1 MPGLKNFV
9 NRHDFDGTNDHR
21 VPPHPDRPPTVQKT
35 RMPIEHNGRHVY
47 DTDAESFDATQSS
60 LDEQDNPASD
70 DFQNGEECDQYYDRA
85 GNGYHEAGGL
95 DDMMSQ
101 MNKNMAQR
109 SGYDNPDSYPPTTS
123 GEPDYMDK
131 SEDEVEL
138 DHPQAQSRAKQHRD
152 FPITNDS
159 QKNVASTPLVIQTH
173 PPRTQPSKDEFKVT
187 TKPTHFQKHVQHQK
201 KLQSKPQVL
210 SQLAPKHV
218 PEPFQATAQATTM
231 DQTAPIVP
239 LQQPDQTHRQPARA
253 QISTIDRRQTHVN
266 EASSHPQQYVRETEP
281 QEQHL
286 NVAPPQQYGGS
297 HQQQQGVEED
307 PEEYYGQDTPP
318 EDLDYEIGKLY
329 KKDFD
334 DLQNDPFDGP
344 LREDD
349 RDAPIDDPPKSLEE
363 KLMIFTN
370 LDVQLQKELF
380 SSLKIE
386 QWEEAG
392 DWFQGRFSEI
402 FQKLKDARKKRR
414 ELASAFEKRIAQ
426 RQQALTKKRNI
437 TEEALSEM
445 RKSGT
450 QVLES
455 TPRKKQRFTE

>member
-1 MPGLKNFV
+1 MPGLQSFV
-9 NRHDFDGTNDHR
+9 NRHEFDGTNDHR
-21 VPPHPDRPPTVQKT
+21 VQPHPDRPPTAQKT
-35 RMPIEHNGRHVY
+35 RMSIEHNGRHVY

-70 DFQNGEECDQYYDRA
+70 HFQNGEEGDQYYHQA

-101 MNKNMAQR
+101 MNKDMAQR
-109 SGYDNPDSYPPTTS
+109 PDYDNPDSYPPTTS
-123 GEPDYMDK
+123 GEPDYIDE
-131 SEDEVEL
+131 SGDEDELE
-138 DHPQAQSRAKQHRD
+138 HPQAQSRAQQHRD
-152 FPITNDS
+152 FPTTNDS
-159 QKNVASTPLVIQTH
+159 QKNVASTPLVIQTQ

-187 TKPTHFQKHVQHQK
+187 TKSTQIQKHVQHQK
-201 KLQSKPQVL
+201 KFQSKPQVL

-218 PEPFQATAQATTM
+218 PDQFQATAQTTAVHRT
-231 DQTAPIVP
+231 DAIVP
-239 LQQPDQTHRQPARA
+239 LQQPAQARRQSARA
-253 QISTIDRRQTHVN
+253 QPTAADYRQTHVD
-266 EASSHPQQYVRETEP
+266 EPSSHHQQNVRRFEP

-286 NVAPPQQYGGS
+286 NTVPPHQHDAT

-307 PEEYYGQDTPP
+307 PEEFYGQDTRS
-318 EDLDYEIGKLY
+318 EYLDYELEKLY
-329 KKDFD
+329 AKDFN

-344 LREDD
+344 PREDV
-349 RDAPIDDPPKSLEE
+349 RDVPTDDSSKSLEE

-370 LDVQLQKELF
+370 LDVQRQKELF

-402 FQKLKDARKKRR
+402 FQRLKDARKKRR
-414 ELASAFEKRIAQ
+414 NLASAFEKQIAQ
-426 RQQALTKKRNI
+426 RQQALTKKRMI
-437 TEEALSEM
+437 TEDALSEM
-445 RKSGT
+445 RKSGS

>member
-1 MPGLKNFV
+1 MPGLETFV
-9 NRHDFDGTNDHR
+9 HGRDFDGTNDHR
-21 VPPHPDRPPTVQKT
+21 VPPHPDRPQTAQKT
-35 RMPIEHNGRHVY
+35 RMPTEHNRQPLY
-47 DTDAESFDATQSS
+47 DTDTASFDVTRSS
-60 LDEQDNPASD
+60 LDEQDHPALD
-70 DFQNGEECDQYYDRA
+70 DFQNGEQYDQYYDQADDDEER
-85 GNGYHEAGGL
+85 L
-95 DDMMSQ
+95 DDLMSQ
-101 MNKNMAQR
+101 MKRDPAWP
-109 SGYDNPDSYPPTTS
+109 GYNNPASYPPTTS
-123 GEPDYMDK
+123 GEPDYSDE

-152 FPITNDS
+152 FPMTNDS
-159 QKNVASTPLVIQTH
+159 QKNVAFTPLVIQTQ
-173 PPRTQPSKDEFKVT
+173 PPRTQPSKDEFKVA
-187 TKPTHFQKHVQHQK
+187 TKPTQLQKHVQHQK
-201 KLQSKPQVL
+201 KFQNKPQVV
-210 SQLAPKHV
+210 SQLAPKRI
-218 PEPFQATAQATTM
+218 PEQFQATAQATTIRNT
-231 DQTAPIVP
+231 TAIVP
-239 LQQPDQTHRQPARA
+239 LQQPDQTHRQSGRA
-253 QISTIDRRQTHVN
+253 QITTIDRRQTHVN
-266 EASSHPQQYVRETEP
+266 EASSHHQQYVREIEP
-281 QEQHL
+281 QDQRL
-286 NVAPPQQYGGS
+286 NIVPPPQHGEPR
-297 HQQQQGVEED
+297 QQQQGVEED

-318 EDLDYEIGKLY
+318 EDLDYEIEKLY

-349 RDAPIDDPPKSLEE
+349 RDAPIDDPPKSLQE
-363 KLMIFTN
+363 KLVIFTN
-370 LDVQLQKELF
+370 LDVQRQKELF

-414 ELASAFEKRIAQ
+414 NLASAFEKRIAQ

-445 RKSGT
+445 RKSGS